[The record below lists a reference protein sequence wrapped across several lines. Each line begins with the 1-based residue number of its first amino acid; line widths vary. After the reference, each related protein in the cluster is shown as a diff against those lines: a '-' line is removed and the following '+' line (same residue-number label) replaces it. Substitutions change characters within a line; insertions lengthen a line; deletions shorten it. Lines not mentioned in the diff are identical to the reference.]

1 MADLT
6 LGTGDARPD
15 HPRVRVLALHA
26 DYRCRNTGVCCTS
39 GWDIPVDPEVED
51 RLRAALRQGRL
62 QPAGAPADACF
73 RPLASLPHGSRV
85 VLGTDGH
92 GRCVFLERGLA
103 NLCAIHRQLGAP
115 ALPSACRDFPRLA
128 VLAPGRS
135 SISLSHYCPTAAAML
150 FRPGSGAARSDPL
163 LRIVEDPP
171 GFPPSWPYDG
181 LDARDS
187 LPPLLRPG
195 VLMSWETH
203 ARWEAHAVATLAE
216 EDVAPEDALVRLVSQ
231 AESVRR
237 WTPDKG
243 AFDGYLDRTLRTQAE
258 PTTHGWPKE
267 PATSL
272 AAWCAAADA
281 VPHVRLAP
289 RPPEGLA
296 EADARWVAPAWSS
309 LARPVRRFLAAKAF
323 ASWLALQGEGLR
335 TTVSGLRLALG
346 VLRAEAGRGCRE
358 AGRALDAGILQEA
371 VRRADLLLVHLAS
384 PAALARRLSRCE
396 SSPAP
401 ARAAW

>member
-1 MADLT
+1 MADQT
-6 LGTGDARPD
+6 LGASDTRPER
-15 HPRVRVLALHA
+15 PRVRVLALHA
-26 DYRCRNTGVCCTS
+26 DYRCRSSGVCCTS
-39 GWDIPVDPEVED
+39 SWDIPVDPKVED
-51 RLRAALRQGRL
+51 GLRAALREGRL
-62 QPAGAPADACF
+62 RPAGAPAEACF
-73 RPLASLPHGSRV
+73 QRLAALPHGSRV

-92 GRCVFLERGLA
+92 GRCVFLEEGLG
-103 NLCAIHRQLGAP
+103 NLCAIHRQLGAS
-115 ALPSACRDFPRLA
+115 ALPSACRDFPRMA
-128 VLAPGRS
+128 VLSPGRA

-150 FRPGSGAARSDPL
+150 FRPGGGAARSDPL

-171 GFPPSWPYDG
+171 GFPPSRPYEG
-181 LDARDS
+181 LDARDA

-203 ARWEAHAVATLAE
+203 ARWEAHAVSTLAE
-216 EDVAPEDALVRLVSQ
+216 EDVAPEDALVRLVSR
-231 AESVRR
+231 AEKVRR
-237 WTPDKG
+237 WTLG
-243 AFDGYLDRTLRTQAE
+243 AGDFDGYLDRALRTQAE

-267 PATSL
+267 PATPL

-281 VPHVRLAP
+281 VPDVRLAP
-289 RPPEGLA
+289 RPPEELA
-296 EADARWVAPAWSS
+296 EADARWVTPAWPS
-309 LARPVRRFLAAKAF
+309 LARPIRRFLAARAF

-335 TTVSGLRLALG
+335 TTVSGLSLALG

-371 VRRADLLLVHLAS
+371 VRRTDLLLVHLAS
-384 PAALARRLSRCE
+384 PETLARRLSLCE